1 MSNPNDRF
9 KWSSEDNVVAQA
21 EEKLARILT
30 EEMNRRPEVSL
41 KALFES
47 KTVHDRV
54 APILYGLELKTGK
67 RLKTQTESTREKGGQ
82 RRAWV
87 NIVFE

>member
-1 MSNPNDRF
+1 MDKRF
-9 KWSSEDNVVAQA
+9 KWSRVDNVVAQA

-30 EEMNRRPEVSL
+30 EELNRRPEVSL
-41 KALFES
+41 QALFES
-47 KTVHDRV
+47 KKVHDRV

-87 NIVFE
+87 NISFE